1 MNIFPFL
8 QSNALGR
15 EMTTAHLWDLANA
28 AVKKNYRS
36 GQTIINENDVAESFY
51 VVISGMVKMFKA
63 SPEGREQTLY
73 IFGPGEIFGVCAIFS
88 DMVFPAG
95 ASALEDSVLLTF
107 QGDLVKHI
115 ARRDPTILFN
125 MIRVLACRLK
135 DSMALVELLALKDIP
150 QRVASFLLLSTMK
163 KDRGEEAVV
172 DLMIT
177 RREMAKIIGSTPETL
192 SRVLKKMAVESM
204 IALEG
209 RRLRVLNR
217 DALNELSRASVM
229 Y

>member
-8 QSNALGR
+8 QSNSLGK
-15 EMTTAHLWDLANA
+15 EMTKEHLWDLSNA
-28 AVKKNYRS
+28 AVNKKYRA
-36 GQTIINENDVAESFY
+36 GQTIINENDVAEEFY

-63 SPEGREQTLY
+63 SPDGREQTLY

-95 ASALEDSVLLTF
+95 ASALEDSVLLIF
-107 QGDLVKHI
+107 QGELVKDI
-115 ARRDPTILFN
+115 AHQDSTILFN

-135 DSMALVELLALKDIP
+135 ESMSLVELLSLKDIP

-163 KDRGEEAVV
+163 KDCREDEVV

-177 RREMAKIIGSTPETL
+177 RREVAKIIGSTPETL
-192 SRVLKKMAVESM
+192 SRVLKKMVVKNM
-204 IALEG
+204 IEIEG

-217 DALNELSRASVM
+217 DALNELSRASVI

>member
-8 QSNALGR
+8 QSNTLGR
-15 EMTTAHLWDLANA
+15 DMSEKHLRKLADA
-28 AVKKNYRS
+28 AVKKNYRA
-36 GQTIINENDVAESFY
+36 GQSIINENDIAKAFY

-73 IFGPGEIFGVCAIFS
+73 IFGPGEMFGICAIFS

-95 ASALEDSVLLTF
+95 ASALEESVLLTF
-107 QGDLVKHI
+107 QGDLVQDI
-115 ARRDPTILFN
+115 ARQDPTILFN
-125 MIRVLACRLK
+125 MIRDLACRLK
-135 DSMALVELLALKDIP
+135 ESMALVELLALKDIP
-150 QRVASFLLLSTMK
+150 QRVASFILMSNMK
-163 KDRGEEAVV
+163 KNCGVEDVV

-192 SRVLKKMAVESM
+192 SRVLKKMATKSM
-204 IALEG
+204 IEIEG
-209 RRLRVLNR
+209 RRLRVLNH
-217 DALNELSRASVM
+217 DALDEISRASVI

>member
-15 EMTTAHLWDLANA
+15 EMTTAHLSNLANA
-28 AVKKNYRS
+28 AVKKKYRA
-36 GQTIINENDVAESFY
+36 GQTIINENDVAEAFY
-51 VVISGMVKMFKA
+51 VVISGLVKMFKA

-73 IFGPGEIFGVCAIFS
+73 IFGPGEMFGVCAIFS
-88 DMVFPAG
+88 DMIFPAG

-107 QGDLVKHI
+107 QGGLVKQV
-115 ARRDPTILFN
+115 ARQDPTILFN
-125 MIRVLACRLK
+125 MVRVLACRLK
-135 DSMALVELLALKDIP
+135 ESMALVELLALKDIP

-163 KDRGEEAVV
+163 KDCRADEEV

-177 RREMAKIIGSTPETL
+177 RREMAKIIGTTPETL
-192 SRVLKKMAVESM
+192 SRVLKKMAMKGM
-204 IALEG
+204 IELEG

-217 DALNELSRASVM
+217 DALNKLSRASVI

>member
-8 QSNALGR
+8 QSNTLGR
-15 EMTTAHLWDLANA
+15 DMSEKHLRKLADA
-28 AVKKNYRS
+28 AVKKNYRA
-36 GQTIINENDVAESFY
+36 GQSIINENDIAKAFY

-73 IFGPGEIFGVCAIFS
+73 IFGPGEMFGICAIFS

-95 ASALEDSVLLTF
+95 ASALEDSVILTF
-107 QGDLVKHI
+107 QGDLVQDI
-115 ARRDPTILFN
+115 ARQDPTILFN

-135 DSMALVELLALKDIP
+135 ESMALVELLALKDIP
-150 QRVASFLLLSTMK
+150 QRVASFILLSNMK
-163 KDRGEEAVV
+163 KNCGVEDVV

-192 SRVLKKMAVESM
+192 SRVLKKMATKSM
-204 IALEG
+204 IEIEG
-209 RRLRVLNR
+209 RRLRVLNH
-217 DALNELSRASVM
+217 DALDEISRASVI

>member
-1 MNIFPFL
+1 MNILPFL
-8 QSNALGR
+8 QSNPLGR
-15 EMTTAHLWDLANA
+15 EMTKAHLWDLANA
-28 AVKKNYRS
+28 AIKKNYRT
-36 GQTIINENDVAESFY
+36 GQTIINENDIAEVFY

-63 SPEGREQTLY
+63 SPDGREQTLY

-95 ASALEDSVLLTF
+95 ASALEESVLLTF
-107 QGDLVKHI
+107 KGDLVKDI
-115 ARRDPTILFN
+115 AHQDPTILFN

-135 DSMALVELLALKDIP
+135 ESMALVELLALKDIP
-150 QRVASFLLLSTMK
+150 QRVASFLLMSTIK
-163 KDRGEEAVV
+163 KDCREEAAV

-192 SRVLKKMAVESM
+192 SRVLKKLAMENM
-204 IALEG
+204 IELKG

-217 DALNELSRASVM
+217 NALNDISRASVM

>member
-8 QSNALGR
+8 QSNPLGK
-15 EMTTAHLWDLANA
+15 EMTKAHIGELADA
-28 AVKKNYRS
+28 AAKKNYRT
-36 GQTIINENDVAESFY
+36 GETIINENDVAEAFY

-73 IFGPGEIFGVCAIFS
+73 IFGPGEMFGVCAIFS

-95 ASALEDSVLLTF
+95 ASALEESVLLTF
-107 QGDLVKHI
+107 QGDLVKNI
-115 ARRDPTILFN
+115 AHRDPTILFN

-135 DSMALVELLALKDIP
+135 ESMALVELLALKDIP

-163 KDRGEEAVV
+163 KDCREDEEV

-192 SRVLKKMAVESM
+192 SRVLKKMAMKRM
-204 IALEG
+204 IELEG
-209 RRLRVLNR
+209 RRLRVLDR
-217 DALNELSRASVM
+217 DALNDISRASVI

>member
-15 EMTTAHLWDLANA
+15 EMTTAHLSNLANA
-28 AVKKNYRS
+28 AVKKKYRA
-36 GQTIINENDVAESFY
+36 GQTIINENDVAEAFY
-51 VVISGMVKMFKA
+51 VVISGLIKMFKA

-107 QGDLVKHI
+107 QGDLVKQI

-163 KDRGEEAVV
+163 KNSGEKAVV

-192 SRVLKKMAVESM
+192 SRVLKKMAMEDM
-204 IALEG
+204 IELEG
-209 RRLRVLNR
+209 RCLRVLNR
-217 DALNELSRASVM
+217 DALNKLSGASVL

>member
-1 MNIFPFL
+1 MNISPFL
-8 QSNALGR
+8 QSNPLGKD
-15 EMTTAHLWDLANA
+15 MAKAHIGELADA
-28 AVKKNYRS
+28 AVKKNYQA
-36 GQTIINENDVAESFY
+36 GETIINENDVAEAFY

-73 IFGPGEIFGVCAIFS
+73 IFGPGEMFGVCAIFS

-95 ASALEDSVLLTF
+95 ASALEESVLLTF
-107 QGDLVKHI
+107 QGDLVKNI
-115 ARRDPTILFN
+115 AHRDPTILFN

-135 DSMALVELLALKDIP
+135 ESMALVELLALKDIP
-150 QRVASFLLLSTMK
+150 QRVASFLILSTMK
-163 KDRGEEAVV
+163 KDCREDEEI

-192 SRVLKKMAVESM
+192 SRVLKKMAMESM
-204 IALEG
+204 IELEG
-209 RRLRVLNR
+209 RRLRVLDR
-217 DALNELSRASVM
+217 DALNDTSRASVI

>member
-15 EMTTAHLWDLANA
+15 EMKTAHLWDLANA

-36 GQTIINENDVAESFY
+36 GQTIINENDVAEAFY
-51 VVISGMVKMFKA
+51 VVISGMAKMFKA

-107 QGDLVKHI
+107 QGNLVKQI

-125 MIRVLACRLK
+125 MIRVMSCRLK

-150 QRVASFLLLSTMK
+150 QRVASFLLLSALK
-163 KDRGEEAVV
+163 KDSGEEAVV

-192 SRVLKKMAVESM
+192 SRVLKRLAMENM
-204 IALEG
+204 IEIEG

-217 DALNELSRASVM
+217 DALNDLSRASVM

>member
-8 QSNALGR
+8 QSNPLGR
-15 EMTTAHLWDLANA
+15 DMSEKHLRKLADA
-28 AVKKNYRS
+28 AVKKNYRA
-36 GQTIINENDVAESFY
+36 GQSIINENDIAKAFY
-51 VVISGMVKMFKA
+51 VVISGMVKMFKS

-73 IFGPGEIFGVCAIFS
+73 IFGPGEMFGICAIFS

-95 ASALEDSVLLTF
+95 ASALEDSVILTF
-107 QGDLVKHI
+107 QGDLVQDI
-115 ARRDPTILFN
+115 ARQDPTILFN

-135 DSMALVELLALKDIP
+135 ESMALVELLALKDIP
-150 QRVASFLLLSTMK
+150 QRVASFILLSNMK
-163 KDRGEEAVV
+163 KNCGVEDVV

-192 SRVLKKMAVESM
+192 SRVLKKMATKSM
-204 IALEG
+204 IEIEG
-209 RRLRVLNR
+209 RRLRVLNH
-217 DALNELSRASVM
+217 DALDEISRASVI